1 MTKAVIYAR
10 YSSDK
15 QNEVSIEG
23 QIAECRKYAKE
34 NDIAIVQE
42 YVDRAQSAT
51 TDKRPSFLRMIDDSR
66 QRNFEI
72 ILVYQL
78 DRFARNRNDS
88 GYYKKIL
95 ADNGVKVVSAKEQI
109 ASDSSGV
116 ITEGML
122 EVFADYFSKQLSE
135 KVQRGMYQNAEKCK
149 HNGSTVPFGYIVD
162 SEGHYQLDE
171 LAAPIV
177 KEIFERLAAGESAS
191 SITRDLCDRKVK
203 NSLGRPFGRTT
214 IYNMMRNEKYK
225 GIYIYDNYRVE
236 GGMPRIVSDELFD
249 AVQDRFKSKKHK
261 PRPSSEDYL
270 LTGKLYCGH
279 CGAPMTGTCGT
290 SSSGKVYR
298 YYFCVH
304 SPMKGGKCAKKN
316 VPKDMIESLVLM
328 ICRESLTD
336 EFIDSAINAI
346 TLQNE
351 EDQRLPTIMRLNDSI
366 KDVESKI
373 EKLLDQVES
382 GISTERIASRIK
394 QREDELADLKWQ
406 LRKEKLKLKKIDPVL
421 ARRFLISLRE
431 DAYNG
436 NIDRR
441 PLLINLFIDKIVLY
455 DDHFRIL
462 MKNST
467 GSEESTQ
474 NQQKEIEHY
483 FDVYRSDDCPNGT
496 PLANTGTST
505 LPAFFFCLLK

>member
-298 YYFCVH
+298 YYFCV
-304 SPMKGGKCAKKN
+304 
-316 VPKDMIESLVLM
+316 DMIESLVLM

-496 PLANTGTST
+496 PQLTYSNFYFYRGGFAVRVQLNQVT
-505 LPAFFFCLLK
+505 